1 MKNPL
6 VSVIT
11 VSYNSQSTIIDTFE
25 SVLNQTY
32 SEIEY
37 VVIDGESSDGTQMI
51 IDNYRGRISKVLI
64 ESDSGVYEAL
74 NKGIKMSSGEI
85 IIILNSDDYFS
96 SESSVRGIID
106 AFEENKADCIYS
118 NIEFFSH
125 SNSSKIAQ
133 IKPKQYSLHRLR
145 YGWSPPHPG
154 FFVKKDVYKKC
165 GLFNLDYK
173 IAADYD
179 LMMRLFLNK
188 DLNIAYINNTFVK
201 MRSGG
206 LSTGS
211 IRSII
216 NGNVEILKSL
226 EKGGIKINRLL
237 YLFFR
242 FFPKI
247 KRFVLSR

>member
-1 MKNPL
+1 M
-6 VSVIT
+6 
-11 VSYNSQSTIIDTFE
+11 
-25 SVLNQTY
+25 
-32 SEIEY
+32 
-37 VVIDGESSDGTQMI
+37 
-51 IDNYRGRISKVLI
+51 
-64 ESDSGVYEAL
+64 
-74 NKGIKMSSGEI
+74 
-85 IIILNSDDYFS
+85 
-96 SESSVRGIID
+96 
-106 AFEENKADCIYS
+106 
-118 NIEFFSH
+118 
-125 SNSSKIAQ
+125 
-133 IKPKQYSLHRLR
+133 R